1 MPAIIEFEFLFEDKD
16 KKLSAIEKNINYELK
31 KII

>member
-16 KKLSAIEKNINYELK
+16 KKLSAIEK
-31 KII
+31 KISITN